1 MGDGTTRGTTD
12 AQAYFR
18 AAPYD
23 WQVRIIT
30 ALFALGLLWF
40 GGEVVVSLLAGVRP
54 QASFLVFAFLIG
66 GAMLWRWMNSVRGY
80 AVQTGGANGPVLL
93 VRRVAPWAD
102 VPISLTRL
110 RSADADIKIS
120 NILNLSIFGLG
131 SLFGWAGPATVR
143 EVGRVL
149 AFATTSRSVVLLEL
163 TPDTEER
170 TYTSGGKDA
179 RGPMVLVSPR
189 DPAAL
194 AAALAPFCRRA
205 GGLSSVARPPERIAS
220 RPAKKRR

>member
-1 MGDGTTRGTTD
+1 MADGPTRGTRD

-40 GGEVVVSLLAGVRP
+40 GGEVVLSLLSGVRP

-80 AVQTGGANGPVLL
+80 AIQTGGEAGPVLL
-93 VRRVAPWAD
+93 VRRVAPWAN
-102 VPISLTRL
+102 VPVSLTRL
-110 RSADADIKIS
+110 RSAEGDLKIS

-143 EVGRVL
+143 DVGQVV
-149 AFATTSRSVVLLEL
+149 AFATSSRSVVLLEL
-163 TPDTEER
+163 SPDTEER

-189 DPAAL
+189 DPLAL
-194 AAALAPFCRRA
+194 AAALAPFCRSS
-205 GGLSSVARPPERIAS
+205 GLSSVARPPARAT
-220 RPAKKRR
+220 KKRH

>member
-1 MGDGTTRGTTD
+1 MGDGPTPGTRDT
-12 AQAYFR
+12 QAYFR

-30 ALFALGLLWF
+30 AMFALGLLWF
-40 GGEVVVSLLAGVRP
+40 GGEVVLSLLAGVRP

-80 AVQTGGANGPVLL
+80 AIQAGGENGPVLL
-93 VRRVAPWAD
+93 VRRVAPWAV

-110 RSADADIKIS
+110 RSAEADLKIS

-143 EVGRVL
+143 EMGQVL
-149 AFATTSRSVVLLEL
+149 AFATSSRSVVLLEL

-170 TYTSGGKDA
+170 TYTSGGKEA

-194 AAALAPFCRRA
+194 AAALAPFCRTP
-205 GGLSSVARPPERIAS
+205 GLSSVARPPARSVS